1 MSANDFD
8 FEQVFDEDYLYFYEP
23 MLAEASEADAA
34 LIWRLLALEP
44 GLELL
49 DLACGHGRIAN
60 QLAER
65 GARVSGLDATPLFLE
80 RARQQAA
87 LRRLSAEYVHGD
99 MRSLPWPDGSFDGVI
114 SWFTSFGYFG
124 DDENRQV
131 LRETHRVLRPGG
143 RLLLE
148 APNLVALLPRWLPSL
163 VLERDGNFT
172 IDRSRFDPTTGRAR
186 TERVVIRDGGMRRF
200 VFSVRMFLAVE
211 LRDWLL
217 DAGFAAVD
225 FFDGE
230 GEALSAAARRMITIA
245 QR

>member
-80 RARQQAA
+80 RARQQAV
-87 LRRLSAEYVHGD
+87 LRRSSAEYVHGCA
-99 MRSLPWPDGSFDGVI
+99 R
-114 SWFTSFGYFG
+114 
-124 DDENRQV
+124 R
-131 LRETHRVLRPGG
+131 H
-143 RLLLE
+143 
-148 APNLVALLPRWLPSL
+148 AL
-163 VLERDGNFT
+163 
-172 IDRSRFDPTTGRAR
+172 
-186 TERVVIRDGGMRRF
+186 
-200 VFSVRMFLAVE
+200 
-211 LRDWLL
+211 
-217 DAGFAAVD
+217 AAVA
-225 FFDGE
+225 GWQ
-230 GEALSAAARRMITIA
+230 L
-245 QR
+245 